1 MGRPGGFLSGW
12 LGGGRSRSGMGA
24 PRVGADGLG
33 GSPASPGGGSPVG
46 SRPPG
51 SRPPGSRAALF
62 AVAFAVA
69 SLLFILIGPLATVD
83 DRGDVVPRRFGGVY
97 LEARSLLTGEQVEAT
112 ETTVMS
118 AYGPMTLL
126 LYAVPMLIAVTA
138 YVAHKRT
145 GISRPLTFGMLG
157 LAVGVF
163 ITGAFFMP
171 SLIAL
176 AIGSFQARRA
186 ELPARAARRAT
197 RDRTPDGDGTN
208 DAASP

>member
-1 MGRPGGFLSGW
+1 
-12 LGGGRSRSGMGA
+12 MGA

-33 GSPASPGGGSPVG
+33 GSPVSPGGGSPVG